1 MTVEQSRD
9 TGPEVAV
16 ATDDSLAGPD
26 APLRV
31 RADVTTTP
39 RTAFLAK
46 PTLAAV
52 LVAVVALVA
61 EKVPQLGALR
71 LYTSPPSSESAEASA
86 PLDAEAATRMGEAEI
101 TSESRN
107 REEMAQ
113 PESIEL
119 PRPAG
124 GPIANSGL
132 KLPPIES
139 EAPPVPLEDAS
150 GHALDGFFAA
160 LRRTQAKQPGAITR
174 IAHFGDSIVVS
185 DYVSGTLRRKFQQE
199 FGDAGHGYMLI
210 ANAWPAYFHNDV
222 YRYASPGWKVSR
234 IVGPVNRD
242 NYYGLGGVSFQAPPG
257 ARGRFGTAKKGSF
270 GRAVSKF
277 TFSYLKDV
285 QAGGFAINL
294 DGKPLR
300 RVPANAPEKQV
311 AYETVEVPDG
321 EHEIEV
327 VTEGGTTRMFGV
339 VLERNVPGVVLD
351 ALGVQGARI
360 RFLDKQD
367 DAHWAEQLAWRKPD
381 LLVYQFGANESGD
394 GFAYP
399 MSEYYKTMLAV
410 LEQGRRALPQS
421 SCLVLG
427 AMDRASKKD
436 DTLQSMRVIPM
447 IVTEQRK
454 AAKTAGCAF
463 FDTFEAMKGHGG
475 MPGWVRRGLGQADL
489 THPTGVGSEI
499 LARWIY
505 RALMTAYNQYAKTQS
520 P

>member
-1 MTVEQSRD
+1 MQAN
-9 TGPEVAV
+9 VA
-16 ATDDSLAGPD
+16 
-26 APLRV
+26 
-31 RADVTTTP
+31 TTP
-39 RTAFLAK
+39 RIALFAK
-46 PTLAAV
+46 PTLA
-52 LVAVVALVA
+52 VALVA
-61 EKVPQLGALR
+61 VLAFVAERVPALGMLR
-71 LYTSPPSSESAEASA
+71 LYSSPPSSDSAEHGA
-86 PLDAEAATRMGEAEI
+86 PLDPEAASRVGEAEI
-101 TSESRN
+101 TTESEN

-113 PESIEL
+113 PENIDL
-119 PRPAG
+119 TRPAAG
-124 GPIANSGL
+124 GPIADSEL
-132 KLPPIES
+132 KLPAIES
-139 EAPPVPLEDAS
+139 EAPPVPLEDPS
-150 GHALDGFFAA
+150 GRALDGFFQA

-234 IVGPVNRD
+234 IVGPYSQD
-242 NYYGLGGVSFQAPPG
+242 GWYGLGGVSFQAPPG
-257 ARGRFGTAKKGSF
+257 ARARFGTAKKGSF
-270 GRAVSKF
+270 GHAVSKF
-277 TFSYLKDV
+277 TFSYLKDAH
-285 QAGGFAINL
+285 AGGFAINL

-300 RVPANAPEKQV
+300 HVAAKAPEKQV
-311 AYETVEVPDG
+311 AYETVDVPDG

-339 VLERNVPGVVLD
+339 VLERNGPGVVLD
-351 ALGVQGARI
+351 ALGVQGARV

-367 DAHWAEQLAWRKPD
+367 DTHWAEQLRWRKPD
-381 LLVYQFGANESGD
+381 LVVYQFGANESGD

-399 MSEYYKTMLAV
+399 MDEYYKTMVLV
-410 LEQGRRALPQS
+410 LEQGQRALPRA

-447 IVTEQRK
+447 IVTEQQK

-463 FDTFEAMKGHGG
+463 FNTFEAMKGLGG

-505 RALMTAYNQYAKTQS
+505 RALMTSYNQYSKTHS

>member
-1 MTVEQSRD
+1 MAIEQGSDAEPR
-9 TGPEVAV
+9 VLA
-16 ATDDSLAGPD
+16 ATDESVAA
-26 APLRV
+26 APPLSV
-31 RADVTTTP
+31 QANVTTSP
-39 RTAFLAK
+39 RTALLAK
-46 PTLAAV
+46 PTLAA
-52 LVAVVALVA
+52 ALVA
-61 EKVPQLGALR
+61 FAALVTEQIPALGMLR
-71 LYTSPPSSESAEASA
+71 LYSSPPSSESGEPST
-86 PLDAEAATRMGEAEI
+86 PLDAEGAARVGEAEL
-101 TSESRN
+101 TTESQN

-119 PRPAG
+119 PRPAA
-124 GPIANSGL
+124 GPIAKSGPA
-132 KLPPIES
+132 LPAIES

-150 GHALDGFFAA
+150 GRALDAFFAA
-160 LRRTQAKQPGAITR
+160 LRRTQAKEPNAVTR

-185 DYVSGTLRRKFQQE
+185 DYVSGSLRRKFQQE

-234 IVGPVNRD
+234 IVGPYNQD
-242 NYYGLGGVSFQAPPG
+242 GLYGLGGVSFQAPPG
-257 ARGRFGTAKKGSF
+257 ARARFGTAKKGSF

-277 TFSYLKDV
+277 TFAYLEDV
-285 QAGGFAINL
+285 HAGGFAINL
-294 DGKPLR
+294 DGKPLTH
-300 RVPANAPEKQV
+300 VDAKGPAKRV

-339 VLERNVPGVVLD
+339 VLERDVPGVVLD

-381 LLVYQFGANESGD
+381 LIVYQFGANESGD

-399 MSEYYKTMLAV
+399 MNEYYATMVQV

-436 DTLQSMRVIPM
+436 DTLQSMRIIPM
-447 IVTEQRK
+447 IVAEQRK
-454 AAKTAGCAF
+454 AAKAVGCAF

-499 LARWIY
+499 IARWIY
-505 RALMTAYNQYAKTQS
+505 RALMTAYNQYSK
-520 P
+520 PPPR